1 MATWLVRA
9 PSHLGGVLPDSTQ
22 SQAQGREAS
31 GGIALLVF
39 SALRETQTR
48 THSGK
53 NLRPHDVGG
62 GAGAEVAGEE
72 RFRLT
77 FQDRWVV
84 RAKGCDQLF
93 QIPVL

>member
-31 GGIALLVF
+31 GDIALLVF

-53 NLRPHDVGG
+53 NL
-62 GAGAEVAGEE
+62 
-72 RFRLT
+72 
-77 FQDRWVV
+77 
-84 RAKGCDQLF
+84 
-93 QIPVL
+93 

>member
-1 MATWLVRA
+1 MSTWLVRA

-22 SQAQGREAS
+22 SQAQGRAAS

-53 NLRPHDVGG
+53 NLRPHDGGGG
-62 GAGAEVAGEE
+62 GAEVGGEE
-72 RFRLT
+72 RSWLT

-84 RAKGCDQLF
+84 RGKGCDQLF